1 MATLPVYRLKPPH
14 YNLRSLD
21 DWARKLFGIQNYS
34 LKQINGR
41 HSIKS
46 DAKIVDVDVINGA
59 VWAANMAQ
67 LWNPS
72 LKPNLSD
79 KNNARKIA
87 DEFVKSNDLL
97 PSFEHEHEN
106 QFKID
111 TLETVGSIVSISNTK
126 GNRENHQLDNRVRY
140 TVKIL
145 TKDPESGSSSKVHIT
160 NGLGKFGV
168 TIGDAD
174 EIIGYNG
181 AWLPVEGVE
190 TDSNYIPREFADQH
204 FKKLTSNLKIES
216 FDANLAYSYCCSSNK
231 DHYLY
236 PVWEFKATSNIKG
249 HKVPLRIITFP
260 ATEFGPQHIAYTP
273 QPKRHKRPVPRT
285 RGTRRKNLVAINPFE
300 AGTSW
305 IGELGGLSGSRNNAQ
320 GFVDGLAS
328 AGWNVNFNWGNC
340 NAWETDWHDN
350 DDDYVDAADFVFYTG
365 HAGLDGWMLVN
376 PSNCDADFLSSS
388 KVGSGPQNPG
398 DIWGGQ
404 DLEWVV
410 VAACGPLQDDILS
423 PGGGDV
429 LQRWDGAFDGL
440 HILMGYGAITFDTEE
455 EGKRLVQYSREGQTI
470 INSWFRT
477 AQEIQ
482 PSDNGSSAPDGP
494 TIYVGAMWVEKSGQP
509 SPFNDHIWGYGSVA
523 PDPRSPNILACMWV
537 PC

>member
-41 HSIKS
+41 QSIKS

-160 NGLGKFGV
+160 N
-168 TIGDAD
+168 
-174 EIIGYNG
+174 
-181 AWLPVEGVE
+181 
-190 TDSNYIPREFADQH
+190 DSENSELR
-204 FKKLTSNLKIES
+204 
-216 FDANLAYSYCCSSNK
+216 LAM
-231 DHYLY
+231 
-236 PVWEFKATSNIKG
+236 
-249 HKVPLRIITFP
+249 
-260 ATEFGPQHIAYTP
+260 Q
-273 QPKRHKRPVPRT
+273 
-285 RGTRRKNLVAINPFE
+285 
-300 AGTSW
+300 
-305 IGELGGLSGSRNNAQ
+305 
-320 GFVDGLAS
+320 
-328 AGWNVNFNWGNC
+328 
-340 NAWETDWHDN
+340 
-350 DDDYVDAADFVFYTG
+350 
-365 HAGLDGWMLVN
+365 M
-376 PSNCDADFLSSS
+376 
-388 KVGSGPQNPG
+388 
-398 DIWGGQ
+398 
-404 DLEWVV
+404 
-410 VAACGPLQDDILS
+410 
-423 PGGGDV
+423 
-429 LQRWDGAFDGL
+429 
-440 HILMGYGAITFDTEE
+440 
-455 EGKRLVQYSREGQTI
+455 
-470 INSWFRT
+470 
-477 AQEIQ
+477 
-482 PSDNGSSAPDGP
+482 
-494 TIYVGAMWVEKSGQP
+494 
-509 SPFNDHIWGYGSVA
+509 
-523 PDPRSPNILACMWV
+523 RS
-537 PC
+537 